1 MKKLERVGK
10 TKRSLFINRLS
21 NFINEGSN
29 IEDFVNFMIKNWN
42 SVTIEAS
49 VKTSLPIQA
58 ESLKNY
64 KTFEDFLSG
73 ISRNLN
79 FNESYRN
86 KTFKEEDFDLLGVRL
101 KKLLANGIMH
111 NGIRKTNGIKSNGGF
126 VASAMASHPGG
137 LKGINS
143 QTTNPMLTKE
153 NLLKSK
159 EKTFS
164 NFFMR
169 FRFDLF
175 YMDNS
180 ISLTDQKIQFGV
192 IKIPVCFEI
201 TSIETSKYLNLTE
214 NDLKKIISESI
225 KESLYSKFDELMSR
239 EFTPIDLIEHRCNSL
254 FVKDNSI
261 MEFFDSQRGK
271 IVKKLIGSVSGDERD
286 RILKLL
292 QEFMIS
298 DFN

>member
-1 MKKLERVGK
+1 MKKLQTVGK
-10 TKRSLFINRLS
+10 TKRSLFIDRLS
-21 NFINEGSN
+21 NFIKDESN
-29 IEDFVNFMIKNWN
+29 IEDFVSFMIKNWN

-49 VKTSLPIQA
+49 VKTSLPIQG

-64 KTFEDFLSG
+64 KTFDAFLSG

-86 KTFKEEDFDLLGVRL
+86 KTFKEEGFDLLGIRL
-101 KKLLANGIMH
+101 KKLLTNGIMH
-111 NGIRKTNGIKSNGGF
+111 NGIRKTNGISNSGS
-126 VASAMASHPGG
+126 VASARAIHPGG
-137 LKGINS
+137 LKGINP
-143 QTTNPMLTKE
+143 QKTTPMLTKE
-153 NLLKSK
+153 NLSNSK

-175 YMDNS
+175 YTDNS
-180 ISLTDQKIQFGV
+180 LFWSKEKFQFGV
-192 IKIPVCFEI
+192 IKIPVYFEF
-201 TSIETSKYLNLTE
+201 TSNKISEYLNLTE
-214 NDLKKIISESI
+214 DDLKKIITESI
-225 KESLYSKFDELMSR
+225 KEAFHSKFDELMSR

-254 FVKDNSI
+254 FVQDNSI

-271 IVKKLIGSVSGDERD
+271 ILKKLIGTVSGDERD

>member
-1 MKKLERVGK
+1 MKKLETVGK
-10 TKRSLFINRLS
+10 TKRSLFIDRLS
-21 NFINEGSN
+21 NFINEESN

-58 ESLKNY
+58 ESFKNY

-73 ISRNLN
+73 VSRNLN
-79 FNESYRN
+79 FNASYKN

-101 KKLLANGIMH
+101 KKLLTKGML
-111 NGIRKTNGIKSNGGF
+111 NGIRRTNGIQSNGGS
-126 VASAMASHPGG
+126 VASAGASYIGG
-137 LKGINS
+137 FKGINS

-201 TSIETSKYLNLTE
+201 TSIETSKYLNLAE

-239 EFTPIDLIEHRCNSL
+239 EFNPIDLIEHRCNSL

-286 RILKLL
+286 RVLKLL

>member
-1 MKKLERVGK
+1 MKKLETVGK
-10 TKRSLFINRLS
+10 TKRSLFIDRLS
-21 NFINEGSN
+21 NFIKDESN
-29 IEDFVNFMIKNWN
+29 IEDFVSFMIKNWN

-73 ISRNLN
+73 VSRNLN
-79 FNESYRN
+79 FKESYKN
-86 KTFKEEDFDLLGVRL
+86 KTFKEEDFDLFGVRL
-101 KKLLANGIMH
+101 KKLLTKGML
-111 NGIRKTNGIKSNGGF
+111 NGIRRTNGIQSNGGS
-126 VASAMASHPGG
+126 VASARASHLGG
-137 LKGINS
+137 FKGINS
-143 QTTNPMLTKE
+143 QTINPMLIKE
-153 NLLKSK
+153 NLLNSK

-175 YMDNS
+175 YMDKS
-180 ISLTDQKIQFGV
+180 ISLTDQKFQFGV

-201 TSIETSKYLNLTE
+201 TSSETSKHLNLTK

-254 FVKDNSI
+254 FVQDNSI
-261 MEFFDSQRGK
+261 MQFFDSQRGK
-271 IVKKLIGSVSGDERD
+271 ILKKLIGTVSGDERD

>member
-1 MKKLERVGK
+1 MKKLQKVGK
-10 TKRSLFINRLS
+10 TKRSLFIDRLS
-21 NFINEGSN
+21 NFIKDESN
-29 IEDFVNFMIKNWN
+29 IEDFVTFMIENWA

-73 ISRNLN
+73 VSKNLN
-79 FNESYRN
+79 FNASYKN
-86 KTFKEEDFDLLGVRL
+86 KTFKEENFKLLEVRL
-101 KKLLANGIMH
+101 KKLLTKGML
-111 NGIRKTNGIKSNGGF
+111 NGIRRTNGIQSNGDS
-126 VASAMASHPGG
+126 VAGTRASHMGG

-143 QTTNPMLTKE
+143 QTINLMLTKE
-153 NLLKSK
+153 NLLNSK

-175 YMDNS
+175 YMDGS
-180 ISLTDQKIQFGV
+180 ISLTDEKFQFGV
-192 IKIPVCFEI
+192 IKIPVYFEF
-201 TSIETSKYLNLTE
+201 TSNKISEYLNLTE
-214 NDLKKIISESI
+214 DDLKKIITESI
-225 KESLYSKFDELMSR
+225 KEAFHSKFDELMSR

-254 FVKDNSI
+254 FVQDNSI

-271 IVKKLIGSVSGDERD
+271 IVKKLIRSVSGDERD
-286 RILKLL
+286 RMLKLL

>member
-1 MKKLERVGK
+1 MKKLQTVGK
-10 TKRSLFINRLS
+10 TKRSLFIDRLS
-21 NFINEGSN
+21 NFIKDESN
-29 IEDFVNFMIKNWN
+29 IEDFVSFMIENWH

-49 VKTSLPIQA
+49 VKTSLPIQG

-64 KTFEDFLSG
+64 KTFEAFLSG
-73 ISRNLN
+73 VSRNLN

-86 KTFKEEDFDLLGVRL
+86 QTFKEKDFDLLGIRL
-101 KKLLANGIMH
+101 KKLFIKGIMH
-111 NGIRKTNGIKSNGGF
+111 NGLKTNGIQSNRGS
-126 VASAMASHPGG
+126 VAGTRASHMGG
-137 LKGINS
+137 LKGMHS
-143 QTTNPMLTKE
+143 QTRSPMLTKE
-153 NLLKSK
+153 DLSNSK
-159 EKTFS
+159 KTFS

-180 ISLTDQKIQFGV
+180 LSLSKEKFQFGV
-192 IKIPVCFEI
+192 IKIPVYFEF
-201 TSIETSKYLNLTE
+201 TSNKISEYLNLTE
-214 NDLKKIISESI
+214 DDLKKIITESI
-225 KESLYSKFDELMSR
+225 KEAFHSKFDELMSR

-254 FVKDNSI
+254 FVKDNAI

-286 RILKLL
+286 RMLKLL

>member
-1 MKKLERVGK
+1 MKKLQTVGK
-10 TKRSLFINRLS
+10 TKRSLFIDRLS
-21 NFINEGSN
+21 NFINEESN

-58 ESLKNY
+58 ESFKNY
-64 KTFEDFLSG
+64 KTFEAFSSG
-73 ISRNLN
+73 VSRNLN

-101 KKLLANGIMH
+101 KKLLKNGIIH
-111 NGIRKTNGIKSNGGF
+111 NGIRRTNGISNGGS
-126 VASAMASHPGG
+126 VASARASHLGG
-137 LKGINS
+137 FKDINS
-143 QTTNPMLTKE
+143 QTINPMLTKE
-153 NLLKSK
+153 NLSNSK

-169 FRFDLF
+169 FRLDLF
-175 YMDNS
+175 YTDNS
-180 ISLTDQKIQFGV
+180 LSLSKEKFQFGV
-192 IKIPVCFEI
+192 IKIPVYFEF
-201 TSIETSKYLNLTE
+201 TSSKINEYLNLTE
-214 NDLKKIISESI
+214 DDLKKIIAESI
-225 KESLYSKFDELMSR
+225 KEALFLKFEELMSR
-239 EFTPIDLIEHRCNSL
+239 EFLPTDLMEHRCNSL
-254 FVKDNSI
+254 FITDNSM

-271 IVKKLIGSVSGDERD
+271 IVKKLIGSVSGDEKD
-286 RILKLL
+286 RMLKLL

>member
-1 MKKLERVGK
+1 MKKLESVGK
-10 TKRSLFINRLS
+10 TKRSLFIDRLS
-21 NFINEGSN
+21 NFIKDESN
-29 IEDFVNFMIKNWN
+29 IEDFVSSMIKNWN

-73 ISRNLN
+73 VSRNLN
-79 FNESYRN
+79 FNASYKN
-86 KTFKEEDFDLLGVRL
+86 KTFKEEDFKLFEVRL
-101 KKLLANGIMH
+101 KKLLTKGML
-111 NGIRKTNGIKSNGGF
+111 NGIRRTNGIQSNRGS
-126 VASAMASHPGG
+126 VAGTRASHMGG
-137 LKGINS
+137 LKGMHS
-143 QTTNPMLTKE
+143 QKRSPMLTKE
-153 NLLKSK
+153 NLSNSK

-180 ISLTDQKIQFGV
+180 LSLSKEKFQFGV
-192 IKIPVCFEI
+192 IKIPVYFEF
-201 TSIETSKYLNLTE
+201 TSNKISEYLNLTE
-214 NDLKKIISESI
+214 DDLKKIITESI
-225 KESLYSKFDELMSR
+225 KEAFHSKFDELMSR

-254 FVKDNSI
+254 FVQDNSI

-286 RILKLL
+286 RMLKLL

>member
-1 MKKLERVGK
+1 MKKLETVGK
-10 TKRSLFINRLS
+10 TKRSLFIDRLS
-21 NFINEGSN
+21 NFINEESN
-29 IEDFVNFMIKNWN
+29 IEDFVNFMIKNWH

-58 ESLKNY
+58 ESFKNY

-73 ISRNLN
+73 VSRNLN
-79 FNESYRN
+79 FNASYKN

-143 QTTNPMLTKE
+143 QTITPMLTKE

-175 YMDNS
+175 YMDKS
-180 ISLTDQKIQFGV
+180 ISLTDQKFQFGV

-201 TSIETSKYLNLTE
+201 KSSETKKYLNFTE
-214 NDLKKIISESI
+214 DDLKKIISESI

-239 EFTPIDLIEHRCNSL
+239 EFNPIDLIEHRCNSL

-286 RILKLL
+286 RVLKLL

>member
-1 MKKLERVGK
+1 MKKLQTVGK
-10 TKRSLFINRLS
+10 TKRSLFVDRLS
-21 NFINEGSN
+21 NFIKDESN
-29 IEDFVNFMIKNWN
+29 IEDFVSFMIKNWH

-73 ISRNLN
+73 VSRNLN
-79 FNESYRN
+79 FNASYKN
-86 KTFKEEDFDLLGVRL
+86 KTFKEEDFKLFEVRL
-101 KKLLANGIMH
+101 KKLLTKGML
-111 NGIRKTNGIKSNGGF
+111 NGIRRTNGIQSNGGS
-126 VASAMASHPGG
+126 VAGTRASHMGG

-143 QTTNPMLTKE
+143 QTINPMLTKE
-153 NLLKSK
+153 NLLNSK

-175 YMDNS
+175 YMDSS
-180 ISLTDQKIQFGV
+180 ISLTDEKFQFGV
-192 IKIPVCFEI
+192 IKIPVYFEF
-201 TSIETSKYLNLTE
+201 TSNKISEYLNLTE

-225 KESLYSKFDELMSR
+225 KESFYSKFDELMSR

-254 FVKDNSI
+254 FVKDNAI

-271 IVKKLIGSVSGDERD
+271 ILKKLIGTVSGDEKD

>member
-1 MKKLERVGK
+1 MKKLQKVGK
-10 TKRSLFINRLS
+10 TKRSLFIDRLS
-21 NFINEGSN
+21 NFIKDESN
-29 IEDFVNFMIKNWN
+29 IEDFVTFMIENWA

-58 ESLKNY
+58 ESFKNY
-64 KTFEDFLSG
+64 KTFEAFLSG
-73 ISRNLN
+73 VFRNFN

-101 KKLLANGIMH
+101 KKLLTNGIMH
-111 NGIRKTNGIKSNGGF
+111 NGIRRTNGIQSNGGS
-126 VASAMASHPGG
+126 VASAKASHLGG
-137 LKGINS
+137 FKDIKS
-143 QTTNPMLTKE
+143 QTITPMLTKE
-153 NLLKSK
+153 NLSNSK

-175 YMDNS
+175 YTDNS
-180 ISLTDQKIQFGV
+180 LSWSKEKFQFGV
-192 IKIPVCFEI
+192 IKIPVYFEF
-201 TSIETSKYLNLTE
+201 TSDKKSQYL
-214 NDLKKIISESI
+214 DLKEDDFKKIIIESI
-225 KESLYSKFDELMSR
+225 KEALSSKFDELMSR

-254 FVKDNSI
+254 FVQDNSI
-261 MEFFDSQRGK
+261 MGFFDSQRGK
-271 IVKKLIGSVSGDERD
+271 IVKKLIGSVSGDEKD
-286 RILKLL
+286 RMLKLL